1 MLLGG
6 LDADVGERGRHFS
19 VGQRQL
25 MCLARALLT
34 RSKVSEEYQFL
45 LDPLLQQNKC
55 YVTYLLFFWKKK
67 IKFLRVRTMPF
78 IEGETVFQAQIATTS
93 LHSKGLNTRSLPFK
107 WAFLFLRSSSVFL
120 LTVRDSTEIL
130 KLASWD
136 QNVVKQKRTTSI
148 VLTLFFQ
155 VLCIDEAT
163 ASVDLETDKLIQQTI
178 KHEFREST
186 VLTIAHR

>member
-55 YVTYLLFFWKKK
+55 YVTYLLFFWKK

-120 LTVRDSTEIL
+120 LTARDSAEIL

-148 VLTLFFQ
+148 VFTLFFFFRCCALMKPQQ
-155 VLCIDEAT
+155 VLIW
-163 ASVDLETDKLIQQTI
+163 KQTNLSN
-178 KHEFREST
+178 R
-186 VLTIAHR
+186 R